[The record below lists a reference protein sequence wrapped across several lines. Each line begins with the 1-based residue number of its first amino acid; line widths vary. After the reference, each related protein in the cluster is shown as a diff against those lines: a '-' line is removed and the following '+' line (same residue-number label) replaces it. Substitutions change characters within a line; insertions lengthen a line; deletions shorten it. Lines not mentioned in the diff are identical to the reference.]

1 MSRLLTSPTRHNPH
15 IHSTHVPDWVTT
27 DLVEVDKPL
36 TAGFLGFTQITAN
49 SSIHTK
55 ATSYTD
61 IIATTSAN
69 ATLMRV
75 LLKNTFTS
83 NTATS
88 NLVDIA
94 LGASSSEVDIVQNLN
109 AGALADYTGSTTSGA
124 AEYWIP
130 VFIPAG
136 SRISARN
143 QALISS
149 DTVDVHVTLYAGS
162 NRTATAIDTL
172 GATTA
177 TSLGTT
183 VICGINAVEGAWTQ
197 IVASTSAAYSGLLWG
212 VGAAADISVIGGPI
226 LMDIG
231 TGANPSEVAILSNL
245 VITTGATEFVIAPRA
260 QPIHRVYIPA
270 GTRISARLQF
280 QTNNA
285 QSLDVI
291 LYGLR

>member
-109 AGALADYTGSTTSGA
+109 AGALADYTGSTTRTRSRARGHRSSLQRQQH
-124 AEYWIP
+124 IP
-130 VFIPAG
+130 VCYGVSGPR
-136 SRISARN
+136 RI
-143 QALISS
+143 
-149 DTVDVHVTLYAGS
+149 Y
-162 NRTATAIDTL
+162 
-172 GATTA
+172 
-177 TSLGTT
+177 
-183 VICGINAVEGAWTQ
+183 
-197 IVASTSAAYSGLLWG
+197 
-212 VGAAADISVIGGPI
+212 P
-226 LMDIG
+226 
-231 TGANPSEVAILSNL
+231 
-245 VITTGATEFVIAPRA
+245 
-260 QPIHRVYIPA
+260 
-270 GTRISARLQF
+270 
-280 QTNNA
+280 
-285 QSLDVI
+285 
-291 LYGLR
+291 